1 MENSKKTLENKIIRL
16 TRSSDQKYKRGDFK
30 GSLEDKLEVRSLL
43 ESNLC
48 DKNIK
53 GILKKELSRLYTS
66 KFDLIYDHKKRIDDQ
81 KRIKIINSLENKS
94 KEKYSTGDFKGAIK
108 ALRRSE
114 KYQ

>member
-1 MENSKKTLENKIIRL
+1 MENSKKTLEEKIIGL
-16 TRSSDQKYKRGDFK
+16 TRSSDQKYREGDFK
-30 GSLEDKLEVRSLL
+30 GSFEDKLEVRSLL

-53 GILKKELSRLYTS
+53 YVLKKELTRLYNS

-81 KRIKIINSLENKS
+81 KRYKIINSLENKS

>member
-1 MENSKKTLENKIIRL
+1 MEDSKKILEDKIIEL
-16 TRSSDQKYKRGDFK
+16 TRSSDQKYKEGDFK
-30 GSLEDKLEVRSLL
+30 GSFEDKLKVRSLL

-53 GILKKELSRLYTS
+53 DILKKELTRLYNS

-81 KRIKIINSLENKS
+81 KRYKIIKLLENKS
-94 KEKYSTGDFKGAIK
+94 KEKRLIGDFKAAIK

-114 KYQ
+114 KYR

>member
-1 MENSKKTLENKIIRL
+1 MENSKKILEDKIIGL
-16 TRSSDQKYKRGDFK
+16 TRSSDQKYKKGDFK
-30 GSLEDKLEVRSLL
+30 GSFEDKLEVRSLL

-53 GILKKELSRLYTS
+53 NLLNKELTRLYNS

-81 KRIKIINSLENKS
+81 KRYKIIKSLENKS
-94 KEKYSTGDFKGAIK
+94 IEKHTMGDFKAAIK

>member
-1 MENSKKTLENKIIRL
+1 MENPKKTLEDKIIGL
-16 TRSSDQKYKRGDFK
+16 TRSSDQKYKEGDFK
-30 GSLEDKLEVRSLL
+30 GSFEDKLEVKSLL

-53 GILKKELSRLYTS
+53 DVLKKELTRLYNS

-81 KRIKIINSLENKS
+81 KRYKIIKFLENKS
-94 KEKYSTGDFKGAIK
+94 NEKYKIGDFKAAIK

>member
-1 MENSKKTLENKIIRL
+1 MENSKKTLEDKIIGL
-16 TRSSDQKYKRGDFK
+16 TRSSDQKYKVGDFK
-30 GSLEDKLEVRSLL
+30 GSFEDKLKVRSLL
-43 ESNLC
+43 ESDLC

-53 GILKKELSRLYTS
+53 DILKKELLRLYNS
-66 KFDLIYDHKKRIDDQ
+66 KFDLIYDHKKRIDDE
-81 KRIKIINSLENKS
+81 KRFKIINSLENKS

>member
-1 MENSKKTLENKIIRL
+1 MENSKKTLQDKIIGL
-16 TRSSDQKYKRGDFK
+16 TRSSDQKYKEGDFK
-30 GSLEDKLEVRSLL
+30 GSFEDKLEVRSLL

-53 GILKKELSRLYTS
+53 NILKKELTRLYNS

-81 KRIKIINSLENKS
+81 KRYKIIKLLENKS
-94 KEKYSTGDFKGAIK
+94 KEKQLIGDFKAAIK

-114 KYQ
+114 KYR

>member
-1 MENSKKTLENKIIRL
+1 MENSKKILEEKIIGL
-16 TRSSDQKYKRGDFK
+16 TRSSDQKYREGDFK
-30 GSLEDKLEVRSLL
+30 GSFEDKLEVRSLI

-53 GILKKELSRLYTS
+53 YVLKKELTRLYNS
-66 KFDLIYDHKKRIDDQ
+66 KFDLIYDHKKRIDDL
-81 KRIKIINSLENKS
+81 KRYKIINSLENKS

>member
-1 MENSKKTLENKIIRL
+1 MNQTPNK
-16 TRSSDQKYKRGDFK
+16 S
-30 GSLEDKLEVRSLL
+30 SLELLKEIPSIDELCKILEI
-43 ESNLC
+43 E
-48 DKNIK
+48 KYPFPTE
-53 GILKKELSRLYTS
+53 ILKKELKRLYNS

-81 KRIKIINSLENKS
+81 KRFQIINSLEDKS

>member
-1 MENSKKTLENKIIRL
+1 MEDSKRTLEDKIIGL
-16 TRSSDQKYKRGDFK
+16 TRSSDQKYKEGDFK

-53 GILKKELSRLYTS
+53 DILKKELNCLYNS

-81 KRIKIINSLENKS
+81 KRYKIIKLLENKS
-94 KEKYSTGDFKGAIK
+94 KEKQIIGDFKAAIK

-114 KYQ
+114 KYR

>member
-1 MENSKKTLENKIIRL
+1 MDNSKKALEEKIIGL
-16 TRSSDQKYKRGDFK
+16 TRSSDQKYKEGDFK
-30 GSLEDKLEVRSLL
+30 GSFKDKLEVRSLL

-53 GILKKELSRLYTS
+53 NILNKELKSLYNS

-81 KRIKIINSLENKS
+81 KRYKIINLLENKS
-94 KEKYSTGDFKGAIK
+94 KEKHLNGDFKAAIK

-114 KYQ
+114 KYR

>member
-1 MENSKKTLENKIIRL
+1 MENSIKKLEDEVIGL
-16 TRSSDQKYKRGDFK
+16 TRSSDQKYKEGDFK
-30 GSLEDKLEVRSLL
+30 GSLEDKLKVRSLI
-43 ESNLC
+43 ESNSC

-53 GILKKELSRLYTS
+53 DILKKELTRLYNS

-81 KRIKIINSLENKS
+81 KRYQIINSLIDKS

>member
-1 MENSKKTLENKIIRL
+1 MKNSKEKLEEEIIEL
-16 TRSSDQKYKRGDFK
+16 TISSDQKYKEGDFK
-30 GSLEDKLEVRSLL
+30 GSLDDKFKVRSLL
-43 ESNLC
+43 KSNLC

-53 GILKKELSRLYTS
+53 NILKKELKRLYKS

-81 KRIKIINSLENKS
+81 KRNDIILSLENKC
-94 KEKYSTGDFKGAIK
+94 KDKYKTGDFEGAIK